1 MSRSPHRSTGPS
13 SSVLLC
19 CVSVALFCFSL
30 CLLVERCA
38 AAASGGGEDYYK
50 LLGVTRDAT
59 EAKIKSAY
67 KKLAAKWHPDKY
79 KGEDKEKAVKEFQKV
94 SKAYEVLKDEQKRR
108 IYDQYGEEGL
118 EQQGRRG
125 GGGGFTDPFD
135 LFSNFGFSTGGK
147 RRGGGAVQERQAP
160 PLVLELEVTLED
172 LYLGR
177 VLTVTHKKQTLCPSC
192 RGTGAKDPD
201 DVKTCPVCHGS
212 GMVITTHQIGPG
224 FVTQTQSICNKCGG
238 KGKIVKSVCPVC
250 GGTKVGVGE
259 ETITVVVERG
269 MSDGQK
275 ITFKEEGPEAPDVI
289 PGDLIFQLVTIPHKQ
304 FRRKGNDL
312 HLKASIS
319 LLESLVGFS
328 SVIKHLDGHD
338 VVLER
343 DTVTKPG
350 HVMIIKGEGMPVHE
364 YPSQR
369 GDLHVEFGVRFPESL
384 TPEQIQGFKELLKN
398 NKD

>member
-275 ITFKEEGPEAPDVI
+275 IVPYCSCCACCLFLFLVLTNDFEFTTTDVQGRGTRGTGCHTRRSHIPVGDHTAQAIQAQGQRPAPQS
-289 PGDLIFQLVTIPHKQ
+289 F
-304 FRRKGNDL
+304 
-312 HLKASIS
+312 HL
-319 LLESLVGFS
+319 
-328 SVIKHLDGHD
+328 
-338 VVLER
+338 
-343 DTVTKPG
+343 P
-350 HVMIIKGEGMPVHE
+350 
-364 YPSQR
+364 
-369 GDLHVEFGVRFPESL
+369 FGVIGGL
-384 TPEQIQGFKELLKN
+384 
-398 NKD
+398 